1 MVRDDEDALLQS
13 VQEARRELEELFS
26 ADMGEG
32 VLGDIAREKTARE
45 DAKT

>member
-13 VQEARRELEELFS
+13 VQDARRELEELFS

-32 VLGDIAREKTARE
+32 VLGDIASEEDDGE